1 MQYIQLQQQ
10 PEGDIPNAS
19 ANGSMNLFISNG
31 CITLKD
37 NEGHVVPQCG
47 GGSAL
52 DNLQMELGWGSGET
66 IGVNSERVRLLDI
79 NTNINDIL
87 TGTTGDEVWLYIER
101 YKGKRIKTNLL
112 DENIIREAQWKHE
125 THPNEF
131 FPDRPSEIRLTA
143 ATTND
148 FYFAQEQYFT
158 ISYNPIGKG
167 QGVGQE
173 GGVIL
178 SKGLG
183 RGYQNRRSNVY
194 LRFKLKIG
202 SDANGWVYTKP
213 LAKIQLMWEFQ
224 GTPGGYLPQLN
235 YKYV

>member
-1 MQYIQLQQQ
+1 MQYIQLQQ

-19 ANGSMNLFISNG
+19 ASGYMNLFIDNG

-37 NEGHVVPQCG
+37 DTGTVLPQCG
-47 GGSAL
+47 GGGSPL
-52 DNLQMELGWGSGET
+52 DSLQMEIGWGSGST
-66 IGVNSERVRLLDI
+66 IGVNDERVRLLDI

-87 TGTTGDEVWLYIER
+87 TGTTDEVWLYIER
-101 YKGKRIKTNLL
+101 YKGKREKTNLL
-112 DENIIREAQWKHE
+112 DEPVTREAQWKHE

-143 ATTND
+143 ATTNN
-148 FYFAQEQYFT
+148 FYFGQEQYFT
-158 ISYNPIGKG
+158 VNYNESKEYPG
-167 QGVGQE
+167 QQ
-173 GGVIL
+173 GGSIL

-183 RGYQNRRSNVY
+183 RGYQSRRSNVY

-202 SDANGWVYTKP
+202 SDLNGWVYSKP

-224 GTPGGYLPQLN
+224 GSPGDYLPQLN